1 MAVARA
7 IDSNSGKSFIK
18 IEISGHNLKQFCAL
32 AHGRP
37 DENPQ
42 SEKVSGKHPS
52 NNKKKEAA
60 TCEGPVRKGCLEA
73 LGNAATVKEG
83 DAKTIYATG
92 ATARRSR

>member
-7 IDSNSGKSFIK
+7 IDSNSGKSFIQIK
-18 IEISGHNLKQFCAL
+18 NSGHNLKQFCAL

-52 NNKKKEAA
+52 SNKKKK
-60 TCEGPVRKGCLEA
+60 PRHVKHSKGFIEA
-73 LGNAATVKEG
+73 LGNAATVKES

-92 ATARRSR
+92 ATTRRSR